1 MENWQIQ
8 RVIPVLPSEG
18 SGADAAYRIEV
29 SYGDERGT
37 IIVEFAEPSSVAS
50 GAYAQ
55 DVVKPYL
62 AEDEPP
68 QRLLVQP
75 NGSVTVAEG
84 PLSAV
89 RTPRKVFT
97 PAESKRGRRR
107 GNR

>member
-8 RVIPVLPSEG
+8 RVIPVLPEDG
-18 SGADAAYRIEV
+18 SGADAAYRVEV
-29 SYGDERGT
+29 SYGEERGT
-37 IIVEFAEPSSVAS
+37 IVVEFAEPSSVAS

-55 DVVKPYL
+55 DIVKPYL

-75 NGSVTVAEG
+75 DGSVSVSVG
-84 PLSAV
+84 PLSAE
-89 RTPRKVFT
+89 RTPRKSFM
-97 PAESKRGRRR
+97 PSEPKRGRRR